1 MYPPTVEGVTIEWE
15 RKGQPG
21 KLTFEVV
28 KTPGL
33 SFQEGDPCRFS
44 VDGTPVFYGFV
55 FEKSRKGNNPNVIKC
70 VVYDQLYYLKNKDT
84 YAYTKDEVDAK
95 MSSALE
101 YKGSKDTYA
110 DLPTTG
116 NKKGDVWNIV
126 NADAA
131 HGVNAGDNVAWN
143 GTTWDV
149 LAGTV
154 DLTAYMLASDLVAIT
169 NTELDDICK

>member
-1 MYPPTVEGVTIEWE
+1 MANSKKALDENGVLYLW
-15 RKGQPG
+15 G
-21 KLTFEVV
+21 KV
-28 KTPGL
+28 KTYVATAIANIKLPSKTSDLTNDSG
-33 SFQEGDPCRFS
+33 FITAKDVPEGAAASSTVPKM
-44 VDGTPVFYGFV
+44 DG
-55 FEKSRKGNNPNVIKC
+55 IA
-70 VVYDQLYYLKNKDT
+70 D
-84 YAYTKDEVDAK
+84 AYTKDEVDAK

-149 LAGTV
+149 LAGTM
-154 DLTAYMLASDLVAIT
+154 DLSAYMLAEDLVAIS
-169 NTELDDICK
+169 NAELDNICK